1 MPMSIVGRALGM
13 PIVFSRSAPFQNDAL
28 RMPGLRDAIQLP
40 FDRLQV
46 GEHGLLDT
54 QQPRVA
60 QQLVVLHALSLPRQT
75 QRLQNRTVKSSWV
88 SPSCEWLQN
97 PALGQYTL
105 PLSFSTLI
113 RVVAGSRPYTETESS
128 LPKGIHRSFFMASRN
143 YAVTSTYD
151 DVWLIDGVRTP
162 FVDYNGALGGI
173 STIDMGIKVGR
184 EVFKRSGVAAADVGA
199 VIVGNMAQ
207 TCFDVY
213 VQARHVGL
221 YSGVPQGVPALQV
234 QRVCGTGVEA
244 LAQAA
249 DNIALG
255 KIELGLVVGME
266 SMSRN
271 PIAAYNLRGGM
282 LLGQVEM
289 KDFLYEALTDTSCDS
304 SMGDCA
310 EYLAREYKLTRSDA
324 DQFAFDS
331 FQRALAAQASGFL
344 AGEIV
349 PVVNEEFALDGYN
362 TRGIK
367 LPRKVESAGVDT
379 HIRPS
384 PMEILTKLRPAFG
397 GVQTAGNSSAIVDG
411 AAAALVASGDYA
423 KSHQLKP
430 LGRIVAA
437 SVVGCPPE
445 NMGFGPVSASRPLLE
460 KMGLAVDAIDRW
472 EINEAFAAQCL
483 ACERELGIDHARLNV
498 NGGAIAIGHPLG
510 ATGVRLAVT
519 VARELKR
526 AGKRYGIASACIGGG
541 QGIAML
547 VENA

>member
-128 LPKGIHRSFFMASRN
+128 LPTGIHRSFFMASRN

-244 LAQAA
+244 LALAA

-310 EYLAREYKLTRSDA
+310 EYLAREYKLTRSHGESWSNSA
-324 DQFAFDS
+324 QFAGSELTRSNFS
-331 FQRALAAQASGFL
+331 PGRFL
-344 AGEIV
+344 IWV
-349 PVVNEEFALDGYN
+349 LRYSSN
-362 TRGIK
+362 RGS
-367 LPRKVESAGVDT
+367 RSAE
-379 HIRPS
+379 R
-384 PMEILTKLRPAFG
+384 L
-397 GVQTAGNSSAIVDG
+397 
-411 AAAALVASGDYA
+411 
-423 KSHQLKP
+423 
-430 LGRIVAA
+430 
-437 SVVGCPPE
+437 
-445 NMGFGPVSASRPLLE
+445 
-460 KMGLAVDAIDRW
+460 
-472 EINEAFAAQCL
+472 CL
-483 ACERELGIDHARLNV
+483 ASS
-498 NGGAIAIGHPLG
+498 IAT
-510 ATGVRLAVT
+510 AAVT
-519 VARELKR
+519 PLPAKKSSTIEP
-526 AGKRYGIASACIGGG
+526 G
-541 QGIAML
+541 
-547 VENA
+547 

>member
-282 LLGQVEM
+282 VLGQVEM

-362 TRGIK
+362 TRGI
-367 LPRKVESAGVDT
+367 
-379 HIRPS
+379 
-384 PMEILTKLRPAFG
+384 
-397 GVQTAGNSSAIVDG
+397 
-411 AAAALVASGDYA
+411 
-423 KSHQLKP
+423 
-430 LGRIVAA
+430 
-437 SVVGCPPE
+437 
-445 NMGFGPVSASRPLLE
+445 
-460 KMGLAVDAIDRW
+460 
-472 EINEAFAAQCL
+472 
-483 ACERELGIDHARLNV
+483 
-498 NGGAIAIGHPLG
+498 
-510 ATGVRLAVT
+510 
-519 VARELKR
+519 
-526 AGKRYGIASACIGGG
+526 
-541 QGIAML
+541 
-547 VENA
+547 